1 MSWSGDYAVAMIRA
15 KEVGV
20 DINMKYSMPAGGG
33 IGWYDMVYI
42 PADSGHVDNAHLFL
56 NYLMRP
62 EVIAAITNYIG
73 YANANLAANPL
84 INPEYFSD
92 VAIYPDAETF
102 ESMEITH
109 ILEPRLERKRS
120 RTWTRIKSG
129 L

>member
-1 MSWSGDYAVAMIRA
+1 
-15 KEVGV
+15 
-20 DINMKYSMPAGGG
+20 
-33 IGWYDMVYI
+33 
-42 PADSGHVDNAHLFL
+42 
-56 NYLMRP
+56 MRP

-84 INPEYFSD
+84 INPEYLSD